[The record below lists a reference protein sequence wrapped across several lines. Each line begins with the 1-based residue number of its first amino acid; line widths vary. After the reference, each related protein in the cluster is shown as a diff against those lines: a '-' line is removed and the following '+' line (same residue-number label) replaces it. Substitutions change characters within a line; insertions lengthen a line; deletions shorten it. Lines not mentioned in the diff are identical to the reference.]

1 MQDYPR
7 YRSRY
12 RASDRLDPD
21 APASASSTICAP
33 ARPKPGCSSPPAWF
47 SAPSSADENRLHAD
61 YPRKTEGIQTT
72 MGIFSRLTD
81 IINSNLNS
89 ILDRAEDPEKLIRL
103 VIQEMEDTLVEVR
116 SSTVRTIAERKEI
129 ERKLSQLGREM
140 EEWQRKAELALS
152 RDRDDLAKGA
162 LVAKSKIAEQID
174 VLQHQ
179 LVHIEEALAKS
190 SEDIGRLQ
198 EKLTDAKKREK
209 AIVLR
214 HKSAASRLKV
224 NTQIHDDRINDAFAR
239 FEQVE
244 RNLDE
249 LEGRAESLDIGRRK
263 TLAEEFSD
271 FEASTKVE
279 QELADLKARMHNSK
293 PMAG

>member
-1 MQDYPR
+1 
-7 YRSRY
+7 
-12 RASDRLDPD
+12 
-21 APASASSTICAP
+21 
-33 ARPKPGCSSPPAWF
+33 
-47 SAPSSADENRLHAD
+47 
-61 YPRKTEGIQTT
+61 

-81 IINSNLNS
+81 IVNSNLNS

-140 EEWQRKAELALS
+140 DEWQRKAELALS

-174 VLQHQ
+174 ALQHQ
-179 LVHIEEALAKS
+179 LTHIEEALAKS

-224 NTQIHDDRINDAFAR
+224 STQIHDDRINDAFAR

>member
-1 MQDYPR
+1 
-7 YRSRY
+7 
-12 RASDRLDPD
+12 
-21 APASASSTICAP
+21 
-33 ARPKPGCSSPPAWF
+33 
-47 SAPSSADENRLHAD
+47 
-61 YPRKTEGIQTT
+61 

-81 IINSNLNS
+81 IVNSNLNS

-140 EEWQRKAELALS
+140 DEWQRKAELALS

-174 VLQHQ
+174 ALQHQ
-179 LVHIEEALAKS
+179 LTHIEEALAKS
-190 SEDIGRLQ
+190 SEDISRLQ

-224 NTQIHDDRINDAFAR
+224 NTQIHDERINDAFAR

>member
-1 MQDYPR
+1 
-7 YRSRY
+7 
-12 RASDRLDPD
+12 
-21 APASASSTICAP
+21 
-33 ARPKPGCSSPPAWF
+33 
-47 SAPSSADENRLHAD
+47 
-61 YPRKTEGIQTT
+61 

-81 IINSNLNS
+81 IVNSNLNS

-140 EEWQRKAELALS
+140 DEWQRKAELALS

-190 SEDIGRLQ
+190 SEDISRLQ

-209 AIVLR
+209 VIVLR

-249 LEGRAESLDIGRRK
+249 LEGRAESMDIGRRK

>member
-1 MQDYPR
+1 
-7 YRSRY
+7 
-12 RASDRLDPD
+12 
-21 APASASSTICAP
+21 
-33 ARPKPGCSSPPAWF
+33 
-47 SAPSSADENRLHAD
+47 
-61 YPRKTEGIQTT
+61 

-81 IINSNLNS
+81 IVNSNLNS

-140 EEWQRKAELALS
+140 DEWQRKAELALS

-174 VLQHQ
+174 VLEHQ

-190 SEDIGRLQ
+190 SEDISRLQ

>member
-1 MQDYPR
+1 
-7 YRSRY
+7 
-12 RASDRLDPD
+12 
-21 APASASSTICAP
+21 
-33 ARPKPGCSSPPAWF
+33 
-47 SAPSSADENRLHAD
+47 
-61 YPRKTEGIQTT
+61 

-140 EEWQRKAELALS
+140 DEWQRKAELALS

-162 LVAKSKIAEQID
+162 LVAKSKIGEQID
-174 VLQHQ
+174 ALQHQ
-179 LVHIEEALAKS
+179 LTHIEEALAKS

-224 NTQIHDDRINDAFAR
+224 NTQIHDERINDAFAR

-249 LEGRAESLDIGRRK
+249 LEGRAESLDIGRKK

-279 QELADLKARMHNSK
+279 QELADLKARLHNSK

>member
-1 MQDYPR
+1 
-7 YRSRY
+7 
-12 RASDRLDPD
+12 
-21 APASASSTICAP
+21 
-33 ARPKPGCSSPPAWF
+33 
-47 SAPSSADENRLHAD
+47 
-61 YPRKTEGIQTT
+61 

-81 IINSNLNS
+81 IVNSNLNS

-129 ERKLSQLGREM
+129 ERKLNQLGREM
-140 EEWQRKAELALS
+140 DEWQRKAELALS

-174 VLQHQ
+174 VLEHQ

-190 SEDIGRLQ
+190 SEDISRLQ

-209 AIVLR
+209 AIVVR

-224 NTQIHDDRINDAFAR
+224 NTQLHDDRINDAFAR

-244 RNLDE
+244 RSLDE

-279 QELADLKARMHNSK
+279 QELADLKARLHNSK

>member
-1 MQDYPR
+1 
-7 YRSRY
+7 
-12 RASDRLDPD
+12 
-21 APASASSTICAP
+21 
-33 ARPKPGCSSPPAWF
+33 
-47 SAPSSADENRLHAD
+47 
-61 YPRKTEGIQTT
+61 

-81 IINSNLNS
+81 IVNSNLNS

-140 EEWQRKAELALS
+140 DEWQRKAELALS

-174 VLQHQ
+174 ALQHQ
-179 LVHIEEALAKS
+179 LTHIEEALAKS

-249 LEGRAESLDIGRRK
+249 LEGRAELLDIGRRK

>member
-1 MQDYPR
+1 
-7 YRSRY
+7 
-12 RASDRLDPD
+12 
-21 APASASSTICAP
+21 
-33 ARPKPGCSSPPAWF
+33 
-47 SAPSSADENRLHAD
+47 
-61 YPRKTEGIQTT
+61 

-81 IINSNLNS
+81 IVNSNLNS

-129 ERKLSQLGREM
+129 ERKLNQLGREM
-140 EEWQRKAELALS
+140 DEWQRKAELALS

-174 VLQHQ
+174 VLEHQ

-190 SEDIGRLQ
+190 SEDISRLQ

-214 HKSAASRLKV
+214 HKSAATRLKV
-224 NTQIHDDRINDAFAR
+224 NTQLHDDRINDAFAR

-249 LEGRAESLDIGRRK
+249 LEGRAESMDIGRRK

-279 QELADLKARMHNSK
+279 QELADLKARLHNSK
-293 PMAG
+293 PMAS

>member
-1 MQDYPR
+1 
-7 YRSRY
+7 
-12 RASDRLDPD
+12 
-21 APASASSTICAP
+21 
-33 ARPKPGCSSPPAWF
+33 
-47 SAPSSADENRLHAD
+47 
-61 YPRKTEGIQTT
+61 

-81 IINSNLNS
+81 IVNSNLNA
-89 ILDRAEDPEKLIRL
+89 IMDRAEDPEKLIRL

-116 SSTVRTIAERKEI
+116 SSTVKTIAERKEI
-129 ERKLSQLGREM
+129 ERRLGTLNREM

-152 RDRDDLAKGA
+152 RDREDLAKGA

-174 VLQHQ
+174 MLQHQ
-179 LVHIEEALAKS
+179 LVHIEESLAKS
-190 SEDIGRLQ
+190 GEDISRLQ

-209 AIVLR
+209 AIVMR
-214 HKSAASRLKV
+214 QKSAANRLKV
-224 NTQIHDDRINDAFAR
+224 NGRLHDDRINEAFAR

-249 LEGRAESLDIGRRK
+249 MEGRVEAFDIGRKK

-271 FEASTKVE
+271 LEASTKVE
-279 QELADLKARMHNSK
+279 QELADLKARLHNSK

>member
-1 MQDYPR
+1 
-7 YRSRY
+7 
-12 RASDRLDPD
+12 
-21 APASASSTICAP
+21 
-33 ARPKPGCSSPPAWF
+33 
-47 SAPSSADENRLHAD
+47 
-61 YPRKTEGIQTT
+61 

-81 IINSNLNS
+81 IVNSNLNS

-129 ERKLSQLGREM
+129 ERKLNQLGREM

-174 VLQHQ
+174 VLEHQ

-190 SEDIGRLQ
+190 SEDISRLQ

-214 HKSAASRLKV
+214 HKSAATRLKV
-224 NTQIHDDRINDAFAR
+224 NTQLHDDRINDAFAR

-249 LEGRAESLDIGRRK
+249 LEGRAESMDIGRRK

-279 QELADLKARMHNSK
+279 QELADLKARLHNSK
-293 PMAG
+293 PMAS

>member
-1 MQDYPR
+1 
-7 YRSRY
+7 
-12 RASDRLDPD
+12 
-21 APASASSTICAP
+21 
-33 ARPKPGCSSPPAWF
+33 
-47 SAPSSADENRLHAD
+47 
-61 YPRKTEGIQTT
+61 

-81 IINSNLNS
+81 IVNSNLNS

-129 ERKLSQLGREM
+129 ERKLNQLGREM

-174 VLQHQ
+174 VLEHQ

-190 SEDIGRLQ
+190 SEDISRLQ

-214 HKSAASRLKV
+214 HKSAATRLKV
-224 NTQIHDDRINDAFAR
+224 NTQLHDDRINDAFAR

-279 QELADLKARMHNSK
+279 QELADLKARLHNSK
-293 PMAG
+293 PMAS

>member
-1 MQDYPR
+1 
-7 YRSRY
+7 
-12 RASDRLDPD
+12 
-21 APASASSTICAP
+21 
-33 ARPKPGCSSPPAWF
+33 
-47 SAPSSADENRLHAD
+47 
-61 YPRKTEGIQTT
+61 

-81 IINSNLNS
+81 IVNSNLNS

-129 ERKLSQLGREM
+129 ERKLNQLNRDL

-152 RDRDDLAKGA
+152 RDREDLAKGA

-174 VLQHQ
+174 VLEHQ

-190 SEDIGRLQ
+190 SEDISRLQ

-249 LEGRAESLDIGRRK
+249 LEGRAESMDIGRKR

>member
-1 MQDYPR
+1 
-7 YRSRY
+7 
-12 RASDRLDPD
+12 
-21 APASASSTICAP
+21 
-33 ARPKPGCSSPPAWF
+33 
-47 SAPSSADENRLHAD
+47 
-61 YPRKTEGIQTT
+61 

-129 ERKLSQLGREM
+129 ERKLNQLNRDL

-174 VLQHQ
+174 VLEHQ

-190 SEDIGRLQ
+190 SEDISRLQ

-249 LEGRAESLDIGRRK
+249 LEGRAESMDIGRRK

>member
-1 MQDYPR
+1 
-7 YRSRY
+7 
-12 RASDRLDPD
+12 
-21 APASASSTICAP
+21 
-33 ARPKPGCSSPPAWF
+33 
-47 SAPSSADENRLHAD
+47 
-61 YPRKTEGIQTT
+61 

-129 ERKLSQLGREM
+129 ERKLNQLNRDL

-174 VLQHQ
+174 ALQHQ
-179 LVHIEEALAKS
+179 LTHIEEALAKS

-249 LEGRAESLDIGRRK
+249 LEGRAESMDIGRRK

>member
-1 MQDYPR
+1 
-7 YRSRY
+7 
-12 RASDRLDPD
+12 
-21 APASASSTICAP
+21 
-33 ARPKPGCSSPPAWF
+33 
-47 SAPSSADENRLHAD
+47 
-61 YPRKTEGIQTT
+61 

-81 IINSNLNS
+81 IVNSNLNS

-129 ERKLSQLGREM
+129 ERKLNQLGREM

-174 VLQHQ
+174 VLEHQ

-190 SEDIGRLQ
+190 SEDISRLQ

-249 LEGRAESLDIGRRK
+249 LEGRAESMDIGRRK

-279 QELADLKARMHNSK
+279 QELADLKARLHNSK

>member
-1 MQDYPR
+1 
-7 YRSRY
+7 
-12 RASDRLDPD
+12 
-21 APASASSTICAP
+21 
-33 ARPKPGCSSPPAWF
+33 
-47 SAPSSADENRLHAD
+47 
-61 YPRKTEGIQTT
+61 

-129 ERKLSQLGREM
+129 ERKLNQLNRDL

-174 VLQHQ
+174 VLEHQ
-179 LVHIEEALAKS
+179 LAHIEEALAKR
-190 SEDIGRLQ
+190 SEDISRLQ

-249 LEGRAESLDIGRRK
+249 LEGRAESMDIGRRK

>member
-1 MQDYPR
+1 
-7 YRSRY
+7 
-12 RASDRLDPD
+12 
-21 APASASSTICAP
+21 
-33 ARPKPGCSSPPAWF
+33 
-47 SAPSSADENRLHAD
+47 
-61 YPRKTEGIQTT
+61 

-129 ERKLSQLGREM
+129 ERKLNQLNRDL

-174 VLQHQ
+174 VLEHQ

-190 SEDIGRLQ
+190 SEDISRLQ

-249 LEGRAESLDIGRRK
+249 LEGRAESMDIGRRK

-279 QELADLKARMHNSK
+279 QELADLKARLHNSK

>member
-1 MQDYPR
+1 
-7 YRSRY
+7 
-12 RASDRLDPD
+12 
-21 APASASSTICAP
+21 
-33 ARPKPGCSSPPAWF
+33 
-47 SAPSSADENRLHAD
+47 
-61 YPRKTEGIQTT
+61 

-81 IINSNLNS
+81 IINSNLNA

-116 SSTVRTIAERKEI
+116 SSTVKTIAERKEI
-129 ERKLSQLGREM
+129 ERRLAALGREL
-140 EEWQRKAELALS
+140 EDWQRKAELALS
-152 RDRDDLAKGA
+152 RGREDLAKGA

-174 VLQHQ
+174 MLQHQ
-179 LVHIEEALAKS
+179 LVHIEESLAKS
-190 SEDIGRLQ
+190 SEDISRLQ

-214 HKSAASRLKV
+214 QKSAASRLKV
-224 NTQIHDDRINDAFAR
+224 NSQIHDDRINEAFAR

-249 LEGRAESLDIGRRK
+249 MEGRVEAFDLGRKR

-271 FEASTKVE
+271 MEASSKVE
-279 QELADLKARMHNSK
+279 QELADLKARLHNSK
-293 PMAG
+293 PVAG

>member
-1 MQDYPR
+1 
-7 YRSRY
+7 
-12 RASDRLDPD
+12 
-21 APASASSTICAP
+21 
-33 ARPKPGCSSPPAWF
+33 
-47 SAPSSADENRLHAD
+47 
-61 YPRKTEGIQTT
+61 

-116 SSTVRTIAERKEI
+116 SSTVRTIAARKEI

-140 EEWQRKAELALS
+140 DEWQRKAELALS
-152 RDRDDLAKGA
+152 RDREDLAKGA

-174 VLQHQ
+174 VLEHQ

-190 SEDIGRLQ
+190 SEDISRLQ

-249 LEGRAESLDIGRRK
+249 LEGRAESMDIGRKR

>member
-1 MQDYPR
+1 
-7 YRSRY
+7 
-12 RASDRLDPD
+12 
-21 APASASSTICAP
+21 
-33 ARPKPGCSSPPAWF
+33 
-47 SAPSSADENRLHAD
+47 
-61 YPRKTEGIQTT
+61 

-81 IINSNLNS
+81 IVNSNLNS

-140 EEWQRKAELALS
+140 DEWQRKAELALS

-174 VLQHQ
+174 ALQHQ
-179 LVHIEEALAKS
+179 LTHIEEALAKS

-224 NTQIHDDRINDAFAR
+224 NTQIHDERINDAFAR

>member
-1 MQDYPR
+1 
-7 YRSRY
+7 
-12 RASDRLDPD
+12 
-21 APASASSTICAP
+21 
-33 ARPKPGCSSPPAWF
+33 
-47 SAPSSADENRLHAD
+47 
-61 YPRKTEGIQTT
+61 

-81 IINSNLNS
+81 IVNSNLNS

-140 EEWQRKAELALS
+140 DEWQRKAELALS

-174 VLQHQ
+174 ALQHQ
-179 LVHIEEALAKS
+179 LTHIEEALAKS

-239 FEQVE
+239 F
-244 RNLDE
+244 
-249 LEGRAESLDIGRRK
+249 
-263 TLAEEFSD
+263 
-271 FEASTKVE
+271 
-279 QELADLKARMHNSK
+279 
-293 PMAG
+293 

>member
-1 MQDYPR
+1 
-7 YRSRY
+7 
-12 RASDRLDPD
+12 
-21 APASASSTICAP
+21 
-33 ARPKPGCSSPPAWF
+33 
-47 SAPSSADENRLHAD
+47 
-61 YPRKTEGIQTT
+61 

-81 IINSNLNS
+81 IVNSNLNS

-140 EEWQRKAELALS
+140 DEWQRKAELALS

-174 VLQHQ
+174 ALQHQ
-179 LVHIEEALAKS
+179 LTHIEEALAKS

-249 LEGRAESLDIGRRK
+249 LEGRTESLDIGRRK

>member
-1 MQDYPR
+1 
-7 YRSRY
+7 
-12 RASDRLDPD
+12 
-21 APASASSTICAP
+21 
-33 ARPKPGCSSPPAWF
+33 
-47 SAPSSADENRLHAD
+47 
-61 YPRKTEGIQTT
+61 
-72 MGIFSRLTD
+72 
-81 IINSNLNS
+81 
-89 ILDRAEDPEKLIRL
+89 
-103 VIQEMEDTLVEVR
+103 
-116 SSTVRTIAERKEI
+116 
-129 ERKLSQLGREM
+129 
-140 EEWQRKAELALS
+140 
-152 RDRDDLAKGA
+152 

-174 VLQHQ
+174 VLEHQ

-190 SEDIGRLQ
+190 SEDISRLQ

-279 QELADLKARMHNSK
+279 QELADLKARLHNSK